1 MRIVG
6 GQWRGRALRAPRT
19 VRTRPVPD
27 RVKTSIFDRLG
38 AHLAMPGSL
47 PPVSVLDMFAG
58 SGAFGLE
65 ALSRGAAH
73 CCFIERARPALSAL
87 RANIDAL
94 GCAARA
100 VVHAAD
106 AMRWEV
112 SCSWGGGYGLV
123 FVDPPYRYLRDEAT
137 RAALGRLLSRLA
149 VSEQVQDDG
158 VILFRCE
165 ADVDLPN
172 ETGPLMVMNDHAY
185 GRMRVRLLQVS
196 RGPSPESS
204 TDGPTDPA

>member
-1 MRIVG
+1 M
-6 GQWRGRALRAPRT
+6 Q
-19 VRTRPVPD
+19 TRPILD

-38 AHLAMPGSL
+38 AHLAMPGTL

-73 CCFIERARPALSAL
+73 CCFVERTRAALAAL

-100 VVHAAD
+100 VVLTAD
-106 AMRWEV
+106 ATRWEV
-112 SCSWGGGYGLV
+112 CCPWDGGYGLV
-123 FVDPPYRYLRDEAT
+123 FVDPPYGYLRDDAK
-137 RAALGRLLSRLA
+137 RAALGRLLRRLA
-149 VSEQVQDDG
+149 VSQHVHDDA

-165 ADVDLPN
+165 ADVDLPD
-172 ETGPLMVMNDHAY
+172 ETGATRVMDDQSY
-185 GRMRVRLLQVS
+185 GRMRVWWLQVS
-196 RGPSPESS
+196 RGRSTGSS
-204 TDGPTDPA
+204 SDGPTDPA

>member
-1 MRIVG
+1 M
-6 GQWRGRALRAPRT
+6 
-19 VRTRPVPD
+19 
-27 RVKTSIFDRLG
+27 FDRLG

-73 CCFIERARPALSAL
+73 CCFVERTRAALAAL

-100 VVHAAD
+100 VVLAVD
-106 AMRWEV
+106 ALRWEV
-112 SCSWGGGYGLV
+112 CCSWEGGYGLV
-123 FVDPPYRYLRDEAT
+123 FVDPPYRYLQEEAK
-137 RAALGRLLSRLA
+137 RAAVGRLLRRL
-149 VSEQVQDDG
+149 VISEQVRDDA

-165 ADVDLPN
+165 ADVDLPAG
-172 ETGPLMVMNDHAY
+172 TGPVKVMDDQTY

-196 RGPSPESS
+196 RGRSLGSS